1 MTNMSGMSG
10 LSGITRMTWVTVI
23 TGKSGMTRM
32 TRMTGETGMA
42 ETWQSPG
49 HQWRLKMWLGNENLW
64 LNRPMGNY
72 DKKI

>member
-1 MTNMSGMSG
+1 MTKMSGMSG
-10 LSGITRMTWVTVI
+10 LSGITRMTGVTVI
-23 TGKSGMTRM
+23 TGKSGM

-64 LNRPMGNY
+64 LNCPTGNY

>member
-1 MTNMSGMSG
+1 MSG
-10 LSGITRMTWVTVI
+10 LSEITRMTGVTVI
-23 TGKSGMTRM
+23 TGKSGMTRMTTM

-64 LNRPMGNY
+64 LNCPTGNY